1 MPAWRSGKETQL
13 LSILL
18 RQANDALHLL
28 VVHAKLPAK
37 LLDHCDNIN
46 IAGPMSADARL

>member
-46 IAGPMSADARL
+46 IAGPMSADA